1 MGRCRPPKPDD
12 AHFGRMI
19 DDAARQLK
27 FFNAIGLGKANLHQ
41 DIAAAKH
48 CFPRILECSSC
59 RSKPSTS
66 IFRRPGRLSESRT
79 ASRRRTGSSVVP
91 R

>member
-1 MGRCRPPKPDD
+1 
-12 AHFGRMI
+12 MI
-19 DDAARQLK
+19 DDAAQQLK

-48 CFPRILECSSC
+48 RFPRILEWSTC

-66 IFRRPGRLSESRT
+66 IFTRPGPVIEI
-79 ASRRRTGSSVVP
+79 
-91 R
+91 